1 MRVLGITLAGRMPTR
16 KMPPSRFANVT
27 RKVGSPWIE
36 VELISPSGDRTYHAR
51 ANRASDVISMAERI
65 QEFLDGGKGTNSMVQ
80 DYYRMLQHLT
90 D

>member
-1 MRVLGITLAGRMPTR
+1 
-16 KMPPSRFANVT
+16 MPPSRFANVT

-36 VELISPSGDRTYHAR
+36 VCLIYPGGEMTCHAR
-51 ANRASDVISMAERI
+51 ANRVSDVISMAERI

-80 DYYRMLQHLT
+80 DYYRMLQHFT